1 MAYDDEEKTDNRMT
15 RRYQPKGIR
24 AGNTFNSAGYHKRSK
39 NKGRGL
45 NAGAIARKPSSVKK
59 ELEMREAEWLAKMT
73 ALLTPSGHALM
84 PGGQTSYNPSQG
96 MPGWNP
102 SGGPPLLG
110 NPLLNMPQPNK
121 KRRRGWW
128 GEMA

>member
-1 MAYDDEEKTDNRMT
+1 MAYDNEEKTNNRMT
-15 RRYQPKGIR
+15 RRYQPKGRR
-24 AGNTFNSAGYHKRSK
+24 AGNKFVSAGYHERSK

-59 ELEMREAEWLAKMT
+59 ELAMREADWLARMT
-73 ALLTPSGHALM
+73 ALLTP
-84 PGGQTSYNPSQG
+84 GGQTSYSPLQG
-96 MPGWNP
+96 MPGYNP
-102 SGGPPLLG
+102 AGGPPLLG